1 MSNQILGF
9 RCRECRLN
17 LISSLPLHGKLPHKQ
32 PKTSW
37 QSKKP
42 NSDQW
47 PLYRRR
53 FYRGTSLSEGV
64 YQSLWPIQWRKHWP
78 TEEDRTKLMRRGES
92 RILTKRIVN
101 LVSTIRNRMINRGHD
116 TLSCSIQACCLS
128 DAENAV
134 TISSFFLFSLISMS
148 LKHVWDLYI
157 FVCYNLS
164 ASVHSKITA
173 FEFKLFIDSIKSR

>member
-17 LISSLPLHGKLPHKQ
+17 LISPLPLHGKLPHKQ

-134 TISSFFLFSLISMS
+134 TISSFFF
-148 LKHVWDLYI
+148 I
-157 FVCYNLS
+157 FTDFDELEACLRFIYFCLLQLVS
-164 ASVHSKITA
+164 IGS
-173 FEFKLFIDSIKSR
+173 FKDNSFWI